1 MVRGKRAIVVVGALV
16 VVAAI
21 AGWRFVDWQFERME
35 QPLSLNEPVSMTIE
49 RGTTLQGLA
58 RELDARGYLPSA
70 FWLRVRAR
78 LQPELTRLQ
87 SGYYRLEDGMSPLAF
102 IRRVIAGDT
111 HSWSV
116 RIPEGWTFE
125 RVRQRLAAAEPLRH
139 ELEGKSGEAVMAHL
153 GQPGMDPEG
162 WFFPAVYQYEQGDSD
177 LDVLERA
184 HDRMQGLLS
193 RIWADRQEDL
203 PLTSSYEA
211 LILASIVELETPLSE
226 EKPRVAGVFV
236 RRLEQGM
243 RLQTDPTVIYGMG
256 DDYEGQIG
264 HADLRQHTPYNTY
277 RIDGLPPT
285 PIGMPGESSLRAV
298 VNPAEGEALYF
309 VAKGDGSHYFS
320 STLEGH
326 NEAVRRYQLNR
337 DEDYRSYPAPDEEE
351 E

>member
-1 MVRGKRAIVVVGALV
+1 MVPGKRSIVIMGVV

-21 AGWRFVDWQFERME
+21 AGWRFVEWQFEQMAT
-35 QPLSLNEPVSMTIE
+35 PLQLAEPVSITIE

-58 RELDARGYLPSA
+58 REMEARGYLPSA

-87 SGYYRLEDGMSPLAF
+87 SGFYRLESGMSPLAF
-102 IRRVIAGDT
+102 IRRVAAGDT
-111 HSWSV
+111 HSWTV

-125 RVRQRLAAAEPLRH
+125 RVRQRLAEAEPLRH
-139 ELEGKSGEAVMAHL
+139 ELKGMSGEAVMERL
-153 GQPGMDPEG
+153 GRPGMNPEG
-162 WFFPAVYQYEQGDSD
+162 WFFPAVYQYKKGDSD
-177 LDVLERA
+177 LEVLERA
-184 HDRMQGLLS
+184 HNRMQVLLA
-193 RIWADRQEDL
+193 RVWKGRQDHL
-203 PLTSSYEA
+203 PLETPYEA
-211 LILASIVELETPLSE
+211 LILASIVELETPLSD
-226 EKPRVAGVFV
+226 EKPRVAGVFI

-256 DDYEGQIG
+256 DDYEGRIG

-285 PIGMPGESSLRAV
+285 PIGMPGESSLRAA

-309 VAKGDGSHYFS
+309 VAKGDGSHHFS
-320 STLEGH
+320 KTLEGH

-337 DEDYRSYPAPDEEE
+337 SEDYRSFPAPDDESE
-351 E
+351 